1 MQTSDPRMLLCK
13 PRIRTQSS
21 RIAQLNLGHPRQQTH
36 DRSRTQ
42 SSSAIRGNVGSLQ
55 WMAELLCV
63 RDRSWLLCRGWPNC
77 FACTIDRGF
86 VDADG
91 RATWRA
97 QSIVGLLTRM
107 AEVWLRVAADGRG
120 LVARSQKIACG
131 SEFCAAKS
139 CFACAIDRGF
149 IAADGRGL
157 AARSQKIACGS
168 EVCMRDPRIIAQKL
182 GPRFAQQNPRM
193 VRIRTLHITYIYI

>member
-1 MQTSDPRMLLCK
+1 MSIYSDLHTTFYVLYGSLYRLFIQPFILYIYVMHKARILTILGFCCPNLGSELYAIILGSHTQTSDPRMLLRK

-21 RIAQLNLGHPRQQTH
+21 RIAQPNLGHPRQQTH

-55 WMAELLCV
+55 RMAELLCV

-91 RATWRA
+91 
-97 QSIVGLLTRM
+97 
-107 AEVWLRVAADGRG
+107 
-120 LVARSQKIACG
+120 
-131 SEFCAAKS
+131 
-139 CFACAIDRGF
+139 
-149 IAADGRGL
+149 
-157 AARSQKIACGS
+157 
-168 EVCMRDPRIIAQKL
+168 
-182 GPRFAQQNPRM
+182 
-193 VRIRTLHITYIYI
+193 